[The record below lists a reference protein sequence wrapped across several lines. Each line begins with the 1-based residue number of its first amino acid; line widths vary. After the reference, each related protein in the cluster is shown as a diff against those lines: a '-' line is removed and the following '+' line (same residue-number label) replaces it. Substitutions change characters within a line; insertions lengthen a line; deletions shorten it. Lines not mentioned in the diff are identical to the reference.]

1 MMQHYSK
8 PEIHQVYKSLQ
19 YDLKKNT
26 GMKNN
31 FSDIENT
38 LLELHVRWHSNA
50 TGTFCALVY
59 MVDATIFAVHLQ

>member
-19 YDLKKNT
+19 YDLKNNT

-31 FSDIENT
+31 FSDIENP

-50 TGTFCALVY
+50 TGTFHALV
-59 MVDATIFAVHLQ
+59 HG

>member
-1 MMQHYSK
+1 
-8 PEIHQVYKSLQ
+8 
-19 YDLKKNT
+19 
-26 GMKNN
+26 MKNN

>member
-1 MMQHYSK
+1 MQHYSK

-50 TGTFCALVY
+50 TETFRALVY